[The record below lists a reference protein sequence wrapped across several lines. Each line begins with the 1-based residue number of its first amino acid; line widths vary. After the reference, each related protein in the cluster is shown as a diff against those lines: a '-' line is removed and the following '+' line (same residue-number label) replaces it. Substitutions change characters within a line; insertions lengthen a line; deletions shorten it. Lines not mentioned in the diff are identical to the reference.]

1 MKLSND
7 PLEKSMQLN
16 MLLKANNMD
25 LVTYCGSAGMDPVKL
40 QYELGIAGIKY
51 DPVERQFKP

>member
-1 MKLSND
+1 
-7 PLEKSMQLN
+7 MQLN

-25 LVTYCGSAGMDPVKL
+25 LVTYCGSTGMDPVKL